1 MVQQHARGL
10 YDAFARQVRR
20 SPDAIAVESETGSL
34 TYAQLDA
41 RASHL
46 AAQLAAHGAGPEVVV
61 GVFADR
67 SPEMIVALLGV
78 FKAGAAYVPLDPD
91 YPAHRI
97 SFLVADT
104 AAPIVLAQPHLL
116 HRLPDTGARVI
127 ELGAQE
133 GTPFTTVG
141 THHENLAYTIYT
153 SGSTGTPKGVQVSR
167 DAVLR
172 NMIWTQDQ
180 YPIRP
185 GDRVLQKTPMS
196 FDVSVWEIFWPL
208 FGGATLVLAKPGG
221 HRDTDYLVRLV
232 QDRGITVAHFV
243 ASMLTAFLAH
253 PDVAGCGTLRAVFT
267 SGEAL
272 PTSVRDQFFE
282 IFDIGLHDL
291 YGPTEGTIHV
301 TYADTVA
308 GEPTVPIGVA
318 VTDITTH
325 VLDERLREVPAGEV
339 GELYLGGAQ
348 LARGYHRRPD
358 LTAERFVASPFGAGG
373 ERIYRTGDLARVL
386 PDGRIDYLGR
396 VDHQV
401 KIRGFRVEVQE
412 VELALREIGGVAD
425 AAVIARDQ
433 QLIAYLVAGPEVS
446 RTTVRAVLAQ
456 RLPEH
461 MVPVAYV
468 LLDALPLTMSGKLDR
483 NALPDPG
490 RQDRLTAGYRAP
502 SGAVEQELAAIFSEV
517 VGEPVIGADDDFFR
531 LGGHSLSAMRLA
543 REIHD
548 RFGTRL
554 QARTIFDHRTVAEL
568 ALLLGGV
575 TATETDLITAGAGD
589 RLPLSTA
596 QRRFW
601 LQQQLNPDSLE
612 FSVPL
617 AFRLEGDLDLAAL
630 RAAATALV
638 TRHEPLRTV
647 FDDSGGEP
655 VQVVLPVS
663 TVDVTT
669 VDLTGAATDCLDEV
683 LDTGLRTPFDLR
695 TGPLIRFLL
704 ITQDAGEHVLLVNA
718 HHIAVDGWS
727 LGLLTE
733 ELSAFYDAA
742 AGGAPVRP
750 TAPEVRFADYAAW
763 DRRTRTPEALAG
775 EHAYWADQL
784 DGLPELRL
792 PTDRPRPAVRTTAGA
807 AHRWTLPAGLTAR
820 LGDLA
825 ADRDATLFVVL
836 VAAVR
841 LLLSRYSGQRD
852 FALGAAVSGRE
863 HAATEEL
870 IGNFVNT
877 VALRA
882 PIDPLLSVAADLDGV
897 RETVLSAFTHQQVPF
912 DQLVDRLAG
921 ERDATTSPLV
931 QAMVVLQNTRFR
943 LPALAGLTV
952 ERLPVPLL
960 AVMFDIAFDFTERDG
975 ELDAEVQYNT
985 DLFDEQTVERL
996 AGHLTVLLE
1005 SMVDGPELA
1014 LRELP
1019 LHGDREWDLLLRRWN
1034 DTASGTPA
1042 ALTAHDLFR
1051 QVAARTPDVVALTS
1065 GERSWTYRELDEHT
1079 NRLAHHLLT
1088 LGVGADVPVVV
1099 CVERGPDF
1107 VFGALAAMKAGS
1119 PYAAIDP
1126 SNPADRLGFVVA
1138 DTRAPV
1144 VVTQRSLAGRLPEVT
1159 AALVCL
1165 DELGD
1170 VLAGLP
1176 ATAPVTAAH
1185 AGSLAYVVYTS
1196 GSTGRPKGVMVEHRN
1211 LVNLITWYREAYEV
1225 TSADRGSQIG
1235 TTAFDAVALEVW
1247 CNLMAGA
1254 GVAVAPADVL
1264 DDPRD
1269 LAAWM
1274 SCQRVT
1280 LSVVVAGRL
1289 EGVLRELDDQPSPPR
1304 VIITGA
1310 DMVRTRPR
1318 EGSRVRVINHYGPT
1332 ESTVLATGAELR
1344 PEHTGRPSIGAP
1356 VRNITGYVLDEWGRP
1371 LPAGA
1376 PGELYLGGA
1385 GLARGYLNRPDL
1397 TAERFVADHLG
1408 TVPGGRLYRTGDLVR
1423 RLANGDLEIL
1433 GRIDDQVKIRG
1444 YRVELGEIEAVL
1456 LDQPEVNT
1464 AVVIVREDD
1473 AGRKRLL
1480 GYVTAA
1486 GGARPEPA
1494 SLTAALGRV
1503 LPDYM
1508 VPSAIA
1514 VLDAFPLTARDKVD
1528 VKALPDLV
1536 DQRGEAGHVAPS
1548 GPVETALAEIWS
1560 EVTGV
1565 ERVGVHDNFF
1575 TLGGD
1580 SIVALQVAASARRA
1594 GLVLRSRDL
1603 FRWQTIAELGR
1614 HVQAET
1620 STVDVPVHDG
1630 PAPLSP
1636 VQELLFDRFTV
1647 PADFSQYVVAD
1658 LVPDVD
1664 ARALAAAVHALV
1676 DHHEA
1681 LRLRVTGQAGRRV
1694 QSLSAAGDAPG
1705 ELPVLAEEAGEAAA
1719 RLSAATDLAAGP
1731 LFQAALLGSGDRLLL
1746 VAHHLVVDGLSWR
1759 ILVED
1764 LERGY
1769 QQAKAGQPIS
1779 LGVRTTGFAE
1789 WSRRL
1794 REAAVDGVF
1803 DDEIGH
1809 WSAISGG
1816 SSTVESTVASNRTV
1830 TVTLDAGAT
1839 DALLY
1844 DVPAVYRTEINDV
1857 LLTALSTAFTAWTGE
1872 DRALIALEGH
1882 GREEDLFD
1890 GVSLSRTVGWF
1901 TSYYPVELDASAP
1914 ALADR
1919 VKSVKE
1925 QLRAVPR
1932 RGVGH
1937 GALRYLGT
1945 APRVPDVRPRLAFNY
1960 LGQWDAGAGGHA
1972 LVRRLSPVDVVQA
1985 GGDRRLHEIEV
1996 VGAVADDELS
2006 FSLGYSEGSHT
2017 AAEVTAFAESFLA
2030 GLREIVEHCRTPL
2043 AGGRTPSDFPLAP
2056 LRQSTVDRLVGDGR
2070 DVADIYQLT
2079 PAQNG
2084 ILFDSLM
2091 DTGSGVYLG
2100 QFEAVLD
2107 GVTRPEL
2114 FAAAWQDAAH
2124 NATVLRSRIVWE
2136 GLEGPVQLVHR
2147 QVEVPITHLD
2157 WRGLPEDERERELT
2171 ALRAADRA
2179 AGLDLTAAPATRVT
2193 LIRLAEGRV
2202 RLLWTVHH
2210 LLMDGTSAYQVLG
2223 EVFVRYAALAAGRS
2237 TRPAPR
2243 RPFADYVRWLRGRDE
2258 QAAREF
2264 WTAELAG
2271 LTAPTALPYDIAPSG
2286 GHRTASTA
2294 TVEVDV
2300 DAGGAA
2306 AWAREHRL
2314 TLNTLVQGA
2323 WALLLSRYSGERDV
2337 VFGATVSGRP
2347 TDLLDADRIVG
2358 PMINTLPVRVRV
2370 RGDLALSDWLSELQR
2385 SQVAAREYDW
2395 ISSAQTQECTA
2406 VPAGTALFESIVV
2419 FENYPIDHDAAAANG
2434 LELLEVTSTEISGY
2448 PLALVVYPG
2457 DGLRLSLRYDPALFT
2472 ADTARE
2478 LAARFGRLLTEISG
2492 PHVTSVRD
2500 LRMISPDEYRRTVHE
2515 WTATESAYSVD
2526 RRMDELI
2533 AERVRRDPSAVA
2545 VEDGD
2550 QTLTYGELDLRAN
2563 RLARYLVSRGVRR
2576 DTLVGIAL
2584 DRNLELVVAI
2594 LAVLKAGAGYVPLD
2608 PRFPAAR
2615 LAHMLAETRPPVLLT
2630 QERLLDSFAGGAGEV
2645 IAVERIAAEV
2655 ARRGRTAPR
2664 VPGSSSRD
2672 LAYVVYTSG
2681 STGRPK
2687 GVMIE
2692 HRSLVNVI
2700 LSGIEHYDLKPG
2712 SRKLQFYTMS
2722 FDGGVWDVFMTLA
2735 SGATLVMATVDG
2747 QGQVD
2752 DLPAQLRDRRIT
2764 ALTLP
2769 PAVLPLL
2776 DPATFPDLAA
2786 VGVGGDVLPRD
2797 LADAWSRR
2805 MRLVNI
2811 YGPSETALAVTLFQA
2826 RPDAPY
2832 RAVPLGPP
2840 VPNAEL
2846 YVLDAD
2852 LSPVPPGMTGEL
2864 YIGGAGLG
2872 RGYVDRPELTAE
2884 RFVANPFGPPGS
2896 RLYRTG
2902 DLVRWSEPGWL
2913 DFAGRVD
2920 DQVKIRGYRVE
2931 LAEVE
2936 NALLRHPEVAEAAV
2950 VATGDGDRR
2959 RLVGYVSAAGRTITA
2974 NLREVL
2980 AAELPDFMVPAQVV
2994 VLETLP
3000 LGPTGKIDRRALPE
3014 PGRADAVAA
3023 GYLPPTD
3030 PTQESLTAIYAE
3042 VLGLEK
3048 VGVQDSF
3055 FELGGDSISVL
3066 KLTSRVRLAFDIEM
3080 SPREFFDAPTID
3092 ALSELVQ
3099 DKVLAGL
3106 EAELGVH

>member
-1 MVQQHARGL
+1 M
-10 YDAFARQVRR
+10 
-20 SPDAIAVESETGSL
+20 ESEAGSL

-41 RASHL
+41 RATHL
-46 AAQLAAHGAGPEVVV
+46 AAELAAYGAGPEVVV
-61 GVFADR
+61 GVFTER
-67 SPEMIVALLGV
+67 SPQMIVALLGV
-78 FKAGAAYVPLDPD
+78 LKAGAAYVPLDPD
-91 YPAHRI
+91 HPAHRI
-97 SFLVADT
+97 SFLITDT
-104 AAPIVLAQPHLL
+104 AAPIVLAQPHLV
-116 HRLPDTGARVI
+116 HRLPDTAAHVI
-127 ELGAQE
+127 ELGE
-133 GTPFTTVG
+133 EGGTPFAG
-141 THHENLAYTIYT
+141 TETHPENLAYTIYT
-153 SGSTGTPKGVQVSR
+153 SGSTGTPKGVQVSQ

-172 NMIWTQDQ
+172 NMAWTQHQ

-196 FDVSVWEIFWPL
+196 FDVSVWEMFWPL

-221 HRDTDYLVRLV
+221 HRDTDYLVRLI
-232 QDRGITVAHFV
+232 QDRRITIAHFV

-253 PDVAGCGTLRAVFT
+253 PDVAGCDTLRAVFT

-272 PTSVRDQFFE
+272 PADVRDQFFE
-282 IFDIGLHDL
+282 TFDIGLHDL

-308 GEPTVPIGVA
+308 GEPTVPIGFA

-325 VLDERLREVPAGEV
+325 VLDDQLREVPAGEV
-339 GELYLGGAQ
+339 GELYLGGRQ

-358 LTAERFVASPFGAGG
+358 LTAERFVASPFGGGG
-373 ERIYRTGDLARVL
+373 ERIYRTGDLARML
-386 PDGRIDYLGR
+386 PDGRLDYLGR

-401 KIRGFRVEVQE
+401 KIRGFRVELSE
-412 VELALREIGGVAD
+412 IELALRDVDGVAD

-433 QLIAYLVAGPEVS
+433 QLVAYLVAGKDVS
-446 RTTVRAVLAQ
+446 RTAVRAYLAQ

-468 LLDALPLTMSGKLDR
+468 PLAELPLTMSGKLDR
-483 NALPDPG
+483 NALPEPG

-502 SGAVEQELAAIFSEV
+502 GGPVEEELAAIFSEV
-517 VGEPVIGADDDFFR
+517 VGEPVVGADDDFFR

-543 REIHD
+543 RKIHD
-548 RFGTRL
+548 RFGAKFP
-554 QARTIFDHRTVAEL
+554 ARTIFDNRTVAEL
-568 ALLLGGV
+568 ALLLGASAG
-575 TATETDLITAGAGD
+575 TETDLITATTGD
-589 RLPLSTA
+589 RMPLSTA

-601 LQQQLNPDSLE
+601 LQQQLDPDSLE

-617 AFRLEGDLDLAAL
+617 AVRLEGDLDLAAL

-647 FDDSGGEP
+647 FDDSQGEP
-655 VQVVLPVS
+655 VQVILPVS

-669 VDLTGAATDCLDEV
+669 VDLTDAPAECLDEV
-683 LDTGLRTPFDLR
+683 VDTCLRAPFDLR
-695 TGPLIRFLL
+695 SGPLIRFLL
-704 ITQDAGEHVLLVNA
+704 ITLDDGEHVLLVNA

-727 LGLLTE
+727 LGLLTG
-733 ELSAFYDAA
+733 ELSAYYNAA
-742 AGGAPVRP
+742 AGGEPVRP
-750 TAPEVRFADYAAW
+750 AAPEIRFADYAGW
-763 DRRTRTPEALAG
+763 ERRACTEETLAG
-775 EHAYWADQL
+775 EHAYWADRL
-784 DGLPELRL
+784 DGLPTLRL
-792 PTDRPRPAVRTTAGA
+792 PTDRPRPAIRTTAGA

-841 LLLSRYSGQRD
+841 LLLSRYSGQQD

-863 HAATEEL
+863 HAATEAL

-877 VALRA
+877 VALRT
-882 PIDPLLSVAADLDGV
+882 PIDPLLSVAADLDQV

-921 ERDATTSPLV
+921 ERDAATTPLV
-931 QAMVVLQNTRFR
+931 QAMVVLQNTGFR
-943 LPALAGLTV
+943 LPGLRDLTV
-952 ERLPVPLL
+952 ERFPVPLL
-960 AVMFDIAFDFTERDG
+960 AVMFDIAFDFTERDD
-975 ELDAEVQYNT
+975 ELDAEIQYNT
-985 DLFDEQTVERL
+985 DLFDEQTVVRF
-996 AGHLTVLLE
+996 AGHLTALLE
-1005 SMVDGPELA
+1005 SMVDSPRQLI
-1014 LRELP
+1014 RELSP
-1019 LHGDREWDLLLRRWN
+1019 AGDEEWDLLLRQWN
-1034 DTASGTPA
+1034 DTANEVPA
-1042 ALTAHDLFR
+1042 ELTAHGLFA
-1051 QVAARTPDVVALTS
+1051 QVAAQTPDVVALTF
-1065 GERSWTYRELDEHT
+1065 GATSWTYREVDEHT
-1079 NRLAHHLLT
+1079 NRLAHHLRT
-1088 LGVGADVPVVV
+1088 LGAGADVPVVI
-1099 CVERGPDF
+1099 CVDRGPDF

-1126 SNPADRLGFVVA
+1126 NNPADRLGFVVA

-1144 VVTQRSLAGRLPEVT
+1144 VLTQRPLVARLPEV
-1159 AALVCL
+1159 AAVLVCL
-1165 DELGD
+1165 DELDD
-1170 VLAGLP
+1170 VLTRLP
-1176 ATAPVTAAH
+1176 ATVPDTTVTAEN
-1185 AGSLAYVVYTS
+1185 LAYVVYTS
-1196 GSTGRPKGVMVEHRN
+1196 GSTGRPKGVMIEHRN
-1211 LVNLITWYREAYEV
+1211 LVNLITWYRETYQV
-1225 TSADRGSQIG
+1225 TDADRGSQIG

-1254 GVAVAPADVL
+1254 GIAVAPADVL
-1264 DDPRD
+1264 DNPHD
-1269 LAAWM
+1269 LVGWLAD
-1274 SCQRVT
+1274 QRVS
-1280 LSVVVAGRL
+1280 LSVVVAGRI
-1289 EGVLRELDDQPSPPR
+1289 EAVLRELEDRDSSLR
-1304 VIITGA
+1304 VIITGG
-1310 DMVRTRPR
+1310 DMVRTRLR
-1318 EGSRVRVINHYGPT
+1318 RDSGIRVINHYGPT
-1332 ESTVLATGAELR
+1332 ESTVLATGADMK
-1344 PEHTGRPSIGAP
+1344 PEHTGSPSIGSP
-1356 VRNITGYVLDEWGRP
+1356 VWNITAHVLDEWGRP
-1371 LPAGA
+1371 LPAGI

-1408 TVPGGRLYRTGDLVR
+1408 AVPGGRLYRTGDLVR
-1423 RLANGDLEIL
+1423 RLGNGDLEIL
-1433 GRIDDQVKIRG
+1433 GRTDNQVKIRG
-1444 YRVELGEIEAVL
+1444 YRIELGEIEAVL
-1456 LDQPEVNT
+1456 LDQPEVDE
-1464 AVVIVREDD
+1464 AVVIVREDGT
-1473 AGRKRLL
+1473 GRKRLA
-1480 GYVTAA
+1480 GYVTSA
-1486 GGARPEPA
+1486 GGSRAEPA
-1494 SLTAALGRV
+1494 RLAAALGRV
-1503 LPDYM
+1503 LPHYM

-1514 VLDAFPLTARDKVD
+1514 VLDTFPLTARDKVD
-1528 VKALPDLV
+1528 VKALPDIA
-1536 DQRGEAGHVAPS
+1536 DQQDESGYVAPA

-1560 EVTGV
+1560 ELTGV
-1565 ERVGVHDNFF
+1565 ELVGVHDNFF

-1580 SIVALQVAASARRA
+1580 SIIALQAAAKAHRA

-1603 FRWQTIAELGR
+1603 FRWQTIAELSR
-1614 HVQAET
+1614 HVEVEE
-1620 STVDVPVHDG
+1620 STVDVAAETG

-1658 LVPDVD
+1658 LAEDVD
-1664 ARALAAAVHALV
+1664 ARALAAAVYALV

-1681 LRLRVTGQAGRRV
+1681 LRLRFTGQEGGRV
-1694 QSLSAAGDAPG
+1694 QVLSDGGEAPAV
-1705 ELPVLAEEAGEAAA
+1705 LPFLAQEPAEAAA
-1719 RLSAATDLAAGP
+1719 QLSAATDLAAGP
-1731 LFQAALLGSGDRLLL
+1731 LFHAALLGSGAQLLL

-1779 LGVRTTGFAE
+1779 LGVRTTGFTE

-1794 REAAVDGVF
+1794 REAAAGGVF
-1803 DDEIGH
+1803 EDEIGH
-1809 WSAISGG
+1809 WSAISGRPSFG
-1816 SSTVESTVASNRTV
+1816 DSTVDSSRTV
-1830 TVTLDAGAT
+1830 TVTLDADAT
-1839 DALLY
+1839 DTLLY
-1844 DVPAVYRTEINDV
+1844 EVPVTYRTEINDV
-1857 LLTALSTAFTAWTGE
+1857 LLTALGAAFAAWTGD
-1872 DRALIALEGH
+1872 DRALVALEGH
-1882 GREEDLFD
+1882 GREEDLLD

-1901 TSYYPVELDASAP
+1901 TSYYPVELDVSA
-1914 ALADR
+1914 AGLADR
-1919 VKSVKE
+1919 IKSVKE

-1932 RGVGH
+1932 RGVGY
-1937 GALRYLGT
+1937 GALRYLG
-1945 APRVPDVRPRLAFNY
+1945 AGQQVPDVRPRLAFNY
-1960 LGQWDAGAGGHA
+1960 LGQWDAGAGGYA
-1972 LVRRLSPVDVVQA
+1972 LVRRLSAVDLVQA

-1996 VGAVADDELS
+1996 VGAVSGDELS
-2006 FSLGYSEGSHT
+2006 FSLAYSEGRHT
-2017 AAEVTAFAESFLA
+2017 ATEVTAFAESFLA
-2030 GLREIVEHCRTPL
+2030 GLREIITHCQTPR

-2056 LRQSTVDRLVGDGR
+2056 LDQSTVDKLVGDGR
-2070 DVADIYQLT
+2070 AVADIYQLT

-2091 DTGSGVYLG
+2091 DSGSGVYLG

-2107 GVTRPEL
+2107 GVTQPEL
-2114 FAAAWQDAAH
+2114 FAAAWQDVAH
-2124 NATVLRSRIVWE
+2124 NATVLRTRIVWE

-2147 QVEVPITHLD
+2147 QIELPVAHLD
-2157 WRGLPEDERERELT
+2157 WRGLGEEERERELA

-2179 AGLDLTAAPATRVT
+2179 AGLDLTVAPATRVT
-2193 LIRLAEGRV
+2193 LIRLTDSRV

-2223 EVFVRYAALAAGRS
+2223 EVFVRYAMLTGRQT

-2258 QAAREF
+2258 RAAREF

-2271 LTAPTALPYDIAPSG
+2271 LAAPTALPYDIAPTG
-2286 GHRTASTA
+2286 GHRIASTA
-2294 TVEVDV
+2294 TVEVNV
-2300 DAGGAA
+2300 DAGGPT
-2306 AWAREHRL
+2306 AWARQHRL

-2347 TDLLDADRIVG
+2347 TDLLDADKIVG

-2370 RGDLALSDWLSELQR
+2370 QGGLGLASWLSEIQR

-2395 ISSAQTQECTA
+2395 ISLAQAQECSDLQADTS
-2406 VPAGTALFESIVV
+2406 LFESIVV
-2419 FENYPIDHDAAAANG
+2419 FENYPIDHDAAAASG
-2434 LELLEVTSTEISGY
+2434 LELVEVTATEVSGY

-2457 DGLRLSLRYDPALFT
+2457 DELRLSLRYDPALFT
-2472 ADTARE
+2472 VDTARE
-2478 LAARFGRLLTEISG
+2478 LAARFGRLLASISG
-2492 PHVTSVRD
+2492 QDVTTVRD

-2515 WTATESAYSVD
+2515 WTATEPAYSVD

-2533 AERVRRDPSAVA
+2533 AEQVRRNPLAIA

-2550 QTLTYGELDLRAN
+2550 QVLTYGDLDVRAN
-2563 RLARYLVSRGVRR
+2563 QLARYLISRGVRR

-2608 PRFPAAR
+2608 PKFPAAR
-2615 LAHMLAETRPPVLLT
+2615 LARMLAETRPPVLLT
-2630 QERLLDSFAGGAGEV
+2630 QERLLDTLVGGESEL
-2645 IAVERIAAEV
+2645 IAVERISSEV

-2664 VPGSSSRD
+2664 VPGSSPRD

-2681 STGRPK
+2681 STGLPK

-2700 LSGIEHYDLKPG
+2700 RSGIEHYALSPG

-2735 SGATLVMATVDG
+2735 SGATLVMATLDG

-2752 DLPAQLRDRRIT
+2752 DLPGQLRDRKIT

-2786 VGVGGDVLPRD
+2786 VGVGGDVLPED
-2797 LADAWSRR
+2797 LADRWSRR

-2811 YGPSETALAVTLFQA
+2811 YGPSETALSVTLFQA
-2826 RPDAPY
+2826 RPDAGY
-2832 RAVPLGPP
+2832 RTVPLGPP
-2840 VPNAEL
+2840 VPNAKL
-2846 YVLDAD
+2846 YVLDSD

-2864 YIGGAGLG
+2864 YIGGLGLA

-2902 DLVRWSEPGWL
+2902 DLVRWTEPGWL
-2913 DFAGRVD
+2913 DFVGRAD
-2920 DQVKIRGYRVE
+2920 NQVKIRGYRVE

-2936 NALLRHPEVAEAAV
+2936 NALLRHPEVAEAVAFAV
-2950 VATGDGDRR
+2950 GEGDRR
-2959 RLVGYVSAAGRTITA
+2959 RLVGYVSPAGRMITA
-2974 NLREVL
+2974 DLRAAL
-2980 AAELPDFMVPAQVV
+2980 AAELPDFMVPAQIVV
-2994 VLETLP
+2994 VETLP
-3000 LGPTGKIDRRALPE
+3000 LGPTGKIDRRALPAPDRE
-3014 PGRADAVAA
+3014 DAVTA

-3055 FELGGDSISVL
+3055 FELGGDSIAVL

-3092 ALSELVQ
+3092 VLSELVQ